1 MTQFG
6 QSLLSEIAATFNKR
20 IKGDRKLKT
29 IANRVRDGTS
39 YEVANEYSVRV
50 GEIMSESILEHTE
63 NLAYMSKEVAEE
75 VIPPVM
81 TAGHELVSEAAAII
95 QTNMNAA
102 DGVGLG
108 VLTPDLDTNRI
119 AGIVEKV
126 ASYDRFSEAEWVLKE
141 PMINY
146 SQAIVDQA
154 IRKNAESSAKVGI
167 KSYVRRTSENG
178 ACKWCEALE
187 GVYEYPDVPRD
198 VYRRHAFCRC
208 RLTFERGKFR
218 QNVWKHSETWTE
230 KEADEQKKEVKKELT
245 AKEIKAEKEKKR
257 MEYERI
263 LRDDIGFSNVDQNV
277 LKKVDPDLLDA
288 NIDRLKNLE
297 DKFNIIHMSINPSF
311 RYDGRKDYI
320 AYVQRTRLNSA
331 DQDLFVCGKW
341 YKDAAKLIEQEIQA
355 SNTGW
360 SMPIDITNEY
370 ELKTYSITH
379 EYGHMIHNYLYS
391 QLQLQSKPDS
401 FRSWMGAPQ
410 SFNQFVSNCRKEII
424 EIAKKQN
431 PGVNVFD
438 KISEY
443 GMKNSNEFFAEVFA
457 NSQGSTPNELGKAMQ
472 TWLERQGF
480 G

>member
-6 QSLLSEIAATFNKR
+6 QSLLSEITATFTKR
-20 IKGDRKLKT
+20 IKGDRKLKA

-50 GEIMSESILEHTE
+50 GKIMSESILEHTE

-81 TAGHELVSEAAAII
+81 TSGYDIVSEAAAII
-95 QTNMNAA
+95 QANMNAA

-119 AGIVEKV
+119 AGIVDKV
-126 ASYDRFSEAEWVLKE
+126 ASYDRFSEAKWVLKE
-141 PMINY
+141 PMVNY
-146 SQAIVDQA
+146 SQAIIDQA
-154 IRKNAESSAKVGI
+154 IRKNAESSAKVGLN
-167 KSYVRRTSENG
+167 SYIVRKAESG
-178 ACKWCEALE
+178 ACKWCQALA
-187 GVYEYPDVPRD
+187 GVYDYSEVKDTGND

-208 RLTFERGKFR
+208 IVTFKRGEKR
-218 QNVWKHSETWTE
+218 QNVWTKQEWTE

-297 DKFNIIHMSINPSF
+297 DKFNIIHRSINPSF

-379 EYGHMIHNYLYS
+379 EY
-391 QLQLQSKPDS
+391 DS
-401 FRSWMGAPQ
+401 
-410 SFNQFVSNCRKEII
+410 
-424 EIAKKQN
+424 
-431 PGVNVFD
+431 
-438 KISEY
+438 
-443 GMKNSNEFFAEVFA
+443 
-457 NSQGSTPNELGKAMQ
+457 
-472 TWLERQGF
+472 
-480 G
+480 